1 MIKLEGTWTVEYA
14 EPVRQYHNKALRM
27 MVKQLKQEIADDAKA
42 IVDKYQS
49 ESVLKHLIK
58 ELRKQTKERFNK

>member
-1 MIKLEGTWTVEYA
+1 MHKLEGTWTVEYA
-14 EPVRQYHNKALRM
+14 EPVRQYHGKALRM

-49 ESVLKHLIK
+49 EAVLKHLIK
-58 ELRKQTKERFNK
+58 ELRKQTKERFKK